1 VTVTRKE
8 PALSVTASPRT
19 ATGRQAVDITVH
31 LGSTYT
37 DRTVTVY
44 ARPSGSKQQTRL
56 VSGTVNRAGNL
67 TVRWVATRT
76 AALSAV
82 FAGDSQYQAKTVT
95 TAVTVRTA

>member
-8 PALSVTASPRT
+8 PALPVAASPRT